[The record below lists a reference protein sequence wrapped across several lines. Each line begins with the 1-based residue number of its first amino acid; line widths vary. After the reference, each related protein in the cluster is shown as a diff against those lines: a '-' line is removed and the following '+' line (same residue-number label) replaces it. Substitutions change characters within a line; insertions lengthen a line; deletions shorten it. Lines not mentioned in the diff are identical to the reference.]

1 MKIALCQIN
10 PTVGAINQNKKSIFD
25 WYHRA
30 VDLGADLV
38 VFPELSLIGYPPQD
52 LLLRNRFIENAKNA
66 LDEIAQKSTI
76 PIILGNTM
84 MEDNKLYN
92 CAFFC
97 EKGEIISHYKKRLLP
112 TYDVFDEARYF
123 TSGSEP
129 CVVKVSI
136 NGENV
141 YLGLQICE
149 DLWDKNYSCDLVEE
163 LKAKG
168 AEIIINLSASP
179 YRVDRLLDRC
189 ELIQSK
195 ASDNRLSYVY
205 CNLVG
210 AQDELIFDGQSLAYN
225 ENGELIAQGKAF
237 EEEILL
243 VDINNS
249 QTIDLKDSRREE
261 KIYNALVLGVKDYFN
276 KTGHSE
282 AVIGL
287 SGGIDSSLTAC
298 IAVDALGIENVHG
311 VSMPSKF
318 SSQHSKDDAKLLSEN
333 LGVDYRT
340 ISIESIVSSFEES
353 LKASYNG
360 SEPGVAEENIQA
372 RTRGSIIMALSNKFN
387 WLVLS
392 TGNKTE
398 LAMGYCTLY
407 GDMNGGLA
415 VISDLSKTD
424 VYALSRWVNEKAGFD
439 CIPIN
444 SIEKP
449 PSAELAPNQVDP
461 FDYDVVSP
469 LVTALIDNQK
479 SPSELIKEGADPG
492 LVKDISNR
500 IRINEYKRRQ
510 AAPGLRVTSKAFGI
524 GRRVPIVNQRSEEH
538 TSELQS
544 PFYIFNII
552 GFGPKTISS

>member
-1 MKIALCQIN
+1 MKITLCQIN

-38 VFPELSLIGYPPQD
+38 IFPELSLIGYPPQD

-195 ASDNRLSYVY
+195 ASDNRLSYLY

-237 EEEILL
+237 EEEILM
-243 VDINNS
+243 VDVKNS
-249 QTIDLKDSRREE
+249 QTIDLIDSRREE
-261 KIYNALVLGVKDYFN
+261 KIYNALVLGVKDYFK
-276 KTGHSE
+276 KTGHTE

-353 LKASYNG
+353 LKTSYNG
-360 SEPGVAEENIQA
+360 SELGVAEENIQA
-372 RTRGSIIMALSNKFN
+372 RARGSIIMALSNKFN

-449 PSAELAPNQVDP
+449 PSAELTPNQVDP

-524 GRRVPIVNQRSEEH
+524 GRRVPIVNQFD
-538 TSELQS
+538 EL
-544 PFYIFNII
+544 NND
-552 GFGPKTISS
+552 

>member
-30 VDLGADLV
+30 VDIGADLV

-237 EEEILL
+237 EEEILM
-243 VDINNS
+243 VDIKNS

-510 AAPGLRVTSKAFGI
+510 AAPGLKVTSKAFGM
-524 GRRVPIVNQRSEEH
+524 GRRVPIINQYD
-538 TSELQS
+538 EL
-544 PFYIFNII
+544 
-552 GFGPKTISS
+552 KHD

>member
-30 VDLGADLV
+30 VGLGADLV

-97 EKGEIISHYKKRLLP
+97 EKGEIISYYKKRLLP

-237 EEEILL
+237 EEEILM
-243 VDINNS
+243 VDIKNS

-469 LVTALIDNQK
+469 LVTAMIEDEK
-479 SPSELIKEGADPG
+479 SPTELIEEGVDPE
-492 LVKDISNR
+492 LVIDISRR

-524 GRRVPIVNQRSEEH
+524 GRRVPIVNQFN
-538 TSELQS
+538 EL
-544 PFYIFNII
+544 NND
-552 GFGPKTISS
+552 

>member
-1 MKIALCQIN
+1 MKITLCQIN

-129 CVVKVSI
+129 FVVKVSI

-195 ASDNRLSYVY
+195 ASDNRLSYLY

-237 EEEILL
+237 EEEILM
-243 VDINNS
+243 VDVKNS
-249 QTIDLKDSRREE
+249 QTIDLIDSIREE
-261 KIYNALVLGVKDYFN
+261 KIYNALVLGVKDYFK
-276 KTGHSE
+276 KTGHTE

-340 ISIESIVSSFEES
+340 ISIESIVNSFEES
-353 LKASYNG
+353 LKTSYNG

-372 RTRGSIIMALSNKFN
+372 RARGSIIMALSNKFN

-449 PSAELAPNQVDP
+449 PSAELTPNQVDP

-524 GRRVPIVNQRSEEH
+524 GRRVPIVNQFD
-538 TSELQS
+538 EL
-544 PFYIFNII
+544 NND
-552 GFGPKTISS
+552 

>member
-237 EEEILL
+237 EEEILM
-243 VDINNS
+243 VDIKNS

-510 AAPGLRVTSKAFGI
+510 AAPGLKVTSKAFGM
-524 GRRVPIVNQRSEEH
+524 GRRVPIINQYD
-538 TSELQS
+538 EL
-544 PFYIFNII
+544 
-552 GFGPKTISS
+552 KHD

>member
-510 AAPGLRVTSKAFGI
+510 AAPGLKVTSKAFGM
-524 GRRVPIVNQRSEEH
+524 GRRVPIINQYD
-538 TSELQS
+538 EL
-544 PFYIFNII
+544 
-552 GFGPKTISS
+552 KHD